1 MIYVKNCIAGEAA
14 VINERYVRE
23 ITEKCATERG
33 GTFAGKC
40 SFHVGGEI
48 ALCVIAKSAEELIFA
63 VEKAEEYGEKY
74 VVLGN
79 MTNILPPDALYDG
92 TVIVTSQMC
101 NITAGNDRFKADAG
115 FSLTKLS
122 VEYRLQTKNANID
135 AARQYRLFWLDE
147 RYRWNRSIFAS
158 RSISASR
165 WIDASI
171 RYALRR
177 KRVN

>member
-79 MTNILPPDALYDG
+79 MTNILPPDTLYDG

-101 NITAGNDRFKADAG
+101 NITAGNDGLKAGEKGTG
-115 FSLTKLS
+115 FEEKVGTVTINGGSLNIS
-122 VEYRLQTKNANID
+122 AYADPID
-135 AARQYRLFWLDE
+135 AKAQLLVNGGSVLAVGTSGTIKNFSGE
-147 RYRWNRSIFAS
+147 SGS
-158 RSISASR
+158 R
-165 WIDASI
+165 
-171 RYALRR
+171 
-177 KRVN
+177 N